1 MKRLLTCLFLVLTM
15 IFAGCD
21 MCIHEPYSFDYQTLT
36 EQVVG
41 VEIHYIDSDSYI
53 EETIYVL
60 SEDEI
65 PSFLEAFDELS
76 FCTAGPAYP
85 SVLYYFIKLS
95 YSDGSYD
102 YLGSTGGYRY
112 DAKGEFAGPGPF
124 FSGNLEGYYNLLLRY
139 IEIEREDFT
148 WDYQINQEQ
157 SQ

>member
-1 MKRLLTCLFLVLTM
+1 MKRWFICLFLALTM
-15 IFAGCD
+15 IFSGCD
-21 MCIHEPYSFDYQTLT
+21 TCIRTPYSFDYQTLT

-41 VEIHYIDSDSYI
+41 VEIHYIDADSYV

-65 PSFLEAFDELS
+65 APFLEAFYEFS

-85 SVLYYFIKLS
+85 GVLYYFIKLL
-95 YSDGSYD
+95 YSDGSSYD
-102 YLGSTGGYRY
+102 LGSTGGYRY
-112 DAKGEFAGPGPF
+112 DTNGEFLGPGPF
-124 FSGNLEGYYNLLLRY
+124 FDGNLEGYYNLLLRY

-148 WDYQINQEQ
+148 WDYEINIEQ